1 MRSAGP
7 IRADSAA
14 TRLRII
20 RAAEALFSEK
30 GVDGVSLQEIGRA
43 AGQRNRSA
51 VRYHFEDRLGL
62 LGAIL
67 ARHAKSIAEERSRLI
82 DAIERD
88 HTQQD
93 LLRVSEAWVLPVARA
108 AEDPDGGMD
117 FVRISA
123 ELIGHASYSGF
134 YFSRVDDLV
143 ASRRLAALIAGAGPE
158 VPPEYRR
165 PRTIAFAGFLFH
177 SIADWSNASAKLGEA
192 TRRREWRALKR
203 YLVDATAA
211 QWAIQPWCSLGDP
224 AAPGR
229 SIEIWLEGTTGEP
242 RSGV

>member
-1 MRSAGP
+1 MRSARP
-7 IRADSAA
+7 IRADTAA

-43 AGQRNRSA
+43 AEQRNRSA
-51 VRYHFEDRLGL
+51 VRYHFEDRVGL

-67 ARHAKSIAEERSRLI
+67 ARHATIIAEERNRLI

-88 HTQQD
+88 RAQQD
-93 LLRVSEAWVLPVARA
+93 LRRVSEAWVLPVASA
-108 AEDPDGGMD
+108 AEDPDGGME

-123 ELIGHASYSGF
+123 EMIGHASYSRF

-143 ASRRLAALIAGAGPE
+143 ATRRLETLVAGAGPE

-177 SIADWSNASAKLGEA
+177 AIADWSNASAKLGEA
-192 TRRREWRALKR
+192 RRRREWSALKR

-211 QWAIQPWCSLGDP
+211 QWAIEPWRSLRDAEASHRP
-224 AAPGR
+224 AEVWR
-229 SIEIWLEGTTGEP
+229 EDGTSEP